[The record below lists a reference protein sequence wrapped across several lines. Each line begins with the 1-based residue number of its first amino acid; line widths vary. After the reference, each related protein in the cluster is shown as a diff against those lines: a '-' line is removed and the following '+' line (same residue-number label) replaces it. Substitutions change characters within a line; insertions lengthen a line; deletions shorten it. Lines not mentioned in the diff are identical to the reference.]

1 MKKLLTLTLLL
12 IAVNG
17 YSQKSPLKG
26 FLKPVDQSM
35 FEMDITTD
43 RDITSDY
50 VPSKWLFRPV
60 FNITAMRFDL
70 RDPVEVTSLNSF
82 GTGISYQRF
91 VLHDAEPYMNFGVNL
106 IILFSEAIGEVEPVK
121 LSFAGTVTLWQHI
134 SAGFGY
140 SVAGKNM
147 FLLTGVV
154 FSFNGL

>member
-1 MKKLLTLTLLL
+1 MKKLLTTIAMLLF
-12 IAVNG
+12 AVNVFG
-17 YSQKSPLKG
+17 QGG
-26 FLKPVDQSM
+26 FFAPVSKNL
-35 FEMDITTD
+35 FEMDRILG
-43 RDITSDY
+43 RNLEADY
-50 VPSKWLFRPV
+50 VATKWLMRPV

-70 RDPVEVTSLNSF
+70 IDPVQVTSLNSF

-91 VLHDAEPYMNFGVNL
+91 VQNEGEPYMNLGVNL
-106 IILFSEAIGEVEPVK
+106 LILFSEAIGEVEPVK

-134 SAGFGY
+134 SVGAGY